1 MGKSDPEEG
10 FPHRGG
16 ARAAAEKVYSVQPK
30 QTLDARLGR
39 LSDLHRETKRLER
52 VIQREFE
59 RIDEEER
66 R

>member
-1 MGKSDPEEG
+1 MHAFGS
-10 FPHRGG
+10 
-16 ARAAAEKVYSVQPK
+16 
-30 QTLDARLGR
+30 